1 MKLNCDLGEGL
12 DEIDAALMPHIDMA
26 SIACGGHTGDQ
37 TSMAKAVELALSHQ
51 VKIGA
56 HPSYTDR
63 TNFGR
68 KSPDL
73 ESLDTST
80 LFDSLC
86 HQVAQLQKI
95 AERTSAKLNYIKPH
109 GALYN
114 DAWHNTKIQ
123 GVLYQLAQQ
132 FSLPLVLQAPVA
144 IVGKSH
150 ASPRPASSSPAATDT
165 PKVSIINEAFADR
178 AYTDTGSLVSRK
190 FKHAIHSD
198 IEKSI
203 TQALNIQMR
212 NGLYSEN
219 RIWLQLTAETLCI
232 HSDSPN
238 AVASTIAIKRALD
251 KNSDAHSQ

>member
-12 DEIDAALMPHIDMA
+12 DKIDAALMPHIDMA
-26 SIACGGHTGDQ
+26 SIACGGHTGDES
-37 TSMAKAVELALSHQ
+37 SMTRAVELALSHQ
-51 VKIGA
+51 VTIGA
-56 HPSYTDR
+56 HPSYADH

-68 KSPDL
+68 KSPNL
-73 ESLDTST
+73 EKLDASH

-86 HQVAQLQKI
+86 EQVSQLQII
-95 AERTSAKLNYIKPH
+95 AKRTFTKLSYIKPH

-114 DAWHNTKIQ
+114 DAWHNSKIQ
-123 GVLYQLAQQ
+123 DVLYQLAQQ
-132 FSLPLVLQAPVA
+132 FSLPLVLQAPVVIA
-144 IVGKSH
+144 DEPNTSH
-150 ASPRPASSSPAATDT
+150 AHAASATST
-165 PKVSIINEAFADR
+165 ITIINEAFADR

-190 FKHAIHSD
+190 LKHATHSD
-198 IEKSI
+198 IEKTI

-219 RIWLQLTAETLCI
+219 KLWLQLSAVTLCI